1 MGLAKSCNVYLM
13 NTAFNEGAENFVKYQ
28 HIFGFG
34 EYTGIDLPAEADTTD
49 LVYNAENMGRTALA
63 TNSFGQNFNVTMI
76 QMAAAYCS
84 IINGGSYYKPHVVK
98 QILNGNGTV
107 IEDVKPELLRTTC
120 SKSTSDFLK
129 QALYTTVEEGTGK
142 KAKIQ
147 GYHVGGKTG
156 TAEKLPRSA
165 KNYLVSFCG
174 FAPVE
179 DPQLLG
185 YVIDDTPNRVG
196 EAQATASF
204 AVNIEREIMNDAL
217 QFLNIAPSGDTDP
230 EDSINAQLQQN
241 PEGISSE
248 TMGAQV
254 GGENGAEGETTADET
269 STETDADGNVIT
281 PTTAAAV
288 TDEYVEPAGD
298 DASFALP
305 EAVPGESSE
314 GETETSA
321 EN

>member
-1 MGLAKSCNVYLM
+1 
-13 NTAFNEGAENFVKYQ
+13 
-28 HIFGFG
+28 
-34 EYTGIDLPAEADTTD
+34 
-49 LVYNAENMGRTALA
+49 
-63 TNSFGQNFNVTMI
+63 MI

-84 IINGGSYYKPHVVK
+84 IVNGGSYYKPHVVK
-98 QILNGNGTV
+98 QILNANGTV
-107 IEDVKPELLRTTC
+107 VEDVKPELLRTTC

-129 QALYTTVEEGTGK
+129 QALYQTVEVGTGK

-179 DPQLLG
+179 DPQLLV
-185 YVIDDTPNRVG
+185 YVIVDTPNLVG

-230 EDSINAQLQQN
+230 EDSLNAQLQQN

-254 GGENGAEGETTADET
+254 NGESSAEGESAADGTTQ
-269 STETDADGNVIT
+269 ETDADGNVIT
-281 PTTAAAV
+281 ETTTASV
-288 TDEYVEPAGD
+288 TDEYVEPGGD
-298 DASFALP
+298 GFELP
-305 EAVPGESSE
+305 EAVPGEESSE
-314 GETETSA
+314 SSEAESSSTGEG
-321 EN
+321 

>member
-1 MGLAKSCNVYLM
+1 
-13 NTAFNEGAENFVKYQ
+13 
-28 HIFGFG
+28 
-34 EYTGIDLPAEADTTD
+34 
-49 LVYNAENMGRTALA
+49 
-63 TNSFGQNFNVTMI
+63 
-76 QMAAAYCS
+76 MAAAYCS

-129 QALYTTVEEGTGK
+129 QALYATVEEGTGK

-179 DPQLLG
+179 DPQLLV
-185 YVIDDTPNRVG
+185 YVIVDTPNLVG

-254 GGENGAEGETTADET
+254 GGENGAESETTADET
-269 STETDADGNVIT
+269 STETDADGNVMT
-281 PTTAAAV
+281 PTTAATV
-288 TDEYVEPAGD
+288 TDEYIEPASD